1 MSIILEAE
9 GIHKA
14 FGGLMALYN
23 VDVKIEER
31 KITGLVG
38 PNGAGKT
45 TLFNVLSGFI
55 KPDRGRILFKNRDIT
70 GADPQK
76 IVHMGVARSW
86 QGLRLFENLTVLENV
101 AMSLPRDDEENAAK
115 IILGSWKQSQTKV
128 KRAQEILEL
137 IQIKDRASSPVKE
150 LSFAEQKLV
159 AIARL
164 LATEAEV
171 LLLDEPTSGL
181 DEKTVNT
188 VIAPLLQEL
197 VIQRGRTICLVEH
210 SIKVVFNMCDT
221 VFCLNEGQI
230 VASGHPLDLRQDEE
244 LNRAFFQTI

>member
-70 GADPQK
+70 GEDPQK
-76 IVHMGVARSW
+76 IVHRGVARSW

-101 AMSLPRDDEENAAK
+101 AMSLPRNDKENAAK
-115 IILGSWKQSQTKV
+115 IILGSWLKNQTKV

-137 IQIKDRASSPVKE
+137 IQIKDRASAPVKE

-181 DEKTVNT
+181 DEKTVNM

-210 SIKVVFNMCDT
+210 SIKVVFNMCDM